1 MVFSRPLSNGSWLV
15 DISVEGIGS
24 CRGVVGPNPYFLQT
38 KGVSRDLVVLPL
50 YYVFDDACGWGPR
63 VYDEFSGLRG
73 NITVCIEAPGGYGV
87 ASAMDWRGFGV
98 DGSYRLPGFMFA
110 RYYLHDGIVVFDE
123 SRFGLIRGNGFS
135 VVYQRGLGGG
145 VLGYAVEAF
154 RVARRGLLGVFGGSP
169 RSPVVLVVVGGGVHP
184 LYPPG
189 FAHSMGGVVYV
200 KVGGGVSWLVHTV
213 AHECVHGWFNY
224 GLLNGD
230 FVFREAGAEFLAL
243 HSLRSNST
251 LYRLA
256 LRYYES
262 MLEAGE
268 GYALW
273 AKLHEVLWREALR
286 LCGVDVY
293 SRALRVLFGEAVRKG
308 GLYVD
313 FYRFLRVYVE
323 EAPVSCREGLAER
336 LGVLGAAAGI
346 RVGAGGASGA
356 ATLATTVTVTER
368 VTVTSVRVSTSV
380 VRVESCPLL
389 PWLFIASLV
398 ALVSVSL
405 LLPRVARRR

>member
-1 MVFSRPLSNGSWLV
+1 MAGL
-15 DISVEGIGS
+15 GS
-24 CRGVVGPNPYFLQT
+24 CNGVVSANPYFIQT

-50 YYVFDDACGWGPR
+50 YYVVDDACGWGPR
-63 VYDEFSGLRG
+63 LYEYFSGLAG
-73 NITVCIEAPGGYGV
+73 NVSICIEVPGGYGV
-87 ASAMDWRGFGV
+87 ATGMDWRGFGSH
-98 DGSYRLPGFMFA
+98 GFYTLPAQLFA
-110 RYYLHDGIVVFDE
+110 RYYLHDGLVVYSV
-123 SRFGLIRGNGFS
+123 SRFALLRGGGFS
-135 VVYQRGLGGG
+135 VVYQRGIDQV
-145 VLGYAVEAF
+145 VLGYAVSSF
-154 RVARRGLLGVFGGSP
+154 RVARSGLEGVLGWSP

-200 KVGGGVSWLVHTV
+200 KLGGELGWLVHTV

-243 HSLRSNST
+243 HSLESNET

-256 LRYYES
+256 LDYYES

-273 AKLHEVLWREALR
+273 ARLHRVLWSEALR

-293 SRALRVLFGEAVRKG
+293 SRALRALFHEAVEKG

-323 EAPVSCREGLAER
+323 SAPARCRVELVEK
-336 LGVLGAAAGI
+336 LGVLGEAAG
-346 RVGAGGASGA
+346 VGASLPRGETSPTP
-356 ATLATTVTVTER
+356 ATVTVTKARFVMVTVTTTVTVSR
-368 VTVTSVRVSTSV
+368 GGGLQPSGSPVIF
-380 VRVESCPLL
+380 LL
-389 PWLFIASLV
+389 GV
-398 ALVSVSL
+398 L
-405 LLPRVARRR
+405 LLALLLLLRAAKRR